1 MQRLSR
7 TTSLTSYTGAHRPPR
22 WMAEFPSPSLTTA
35 RGFSALNWPWMPGP
49 GPGWPSRMLPCD
61 THLPG
66 ALASPSWMPH
76 EMPTTWQVDGACP
89 SAVTQT
95 AVPATT
101 GYRSHICIC
110 MPGPLATDICSAAA
124 AEEHRV
130 RPPTWMAKFNFTFA
144 EAFLAPVFL

>member
-1 MQRLSR
+1 MSGDATLIAHDKPDIIHRSSP
-7 TTSLTSYTGAHRPPR
+7 TTQVDGRISNFLP
-22 WMAEFPSPSLTTA
+22 
-35 RGFSALNWPWMPGP
+35 RGFSALNWMPGP